1 MYIENVVIGKPLVG
15 EHALFASS
23 VEDWCHNEQRK
34 TCWTK
39 ERFLPRIL
47 VDIGIFPST
56 SEVRRNKPELVK
68 TLNEVDF
75 IELKVTKKR
84 KIWIAV
90 GE

>member
-1 MYIENVVIGKPLVG
+1 MYVENIVIGKPLVD
-15 EHALFASS
+15 EADLFSLS
-23 VEDWCHNEQRK
+23 NEDWCENEQYK
-34 TCWTK
+34 TYWTK

-75 IELKVTKKR
+75 IELKATKKR